1 MKIGSDIIKVYKD
14 VHIWIGIVCGLMLFI
29 AFYAG
34 AVTMFEQPLQRWA
47 TPPSQLAPPPPLADA
62 EKLLDAAVAAHPEAA
77 KRYRFVVT
85 PTPEEPAR
93 LIWATRGER
102 PRQFVEHG
110 ASFAP
115 DGSLQVETLRVS
127 PAAGLVDRMHQFVGL
142 PMPDAV
148 ARYVMGAVALAYA
161 VALLSGLI
169 VLLPTL
175 AKDVFALR
183 AGRNIKRMWLDAH
196 NALGIFSLPFH
207 LVIALT
213 SVVFAFHDPIY
224 DTQAKVLYGGEIDW
238 GEEHE
243 KATAAAA
250 PLPASE
256 LLARADAQLPGF
268 EVYAFTFAREEDGH
282 LEGGITGL
290 DIRRGTRARTYMR
303 THLDP
308 YTGTVDTHDLPGY
321 MDGWDEAVNAFFA
334 LHFGSY
340 GGNPVRWLYVLMGL
354 AGAALFYTGNLLWV
368 ESRRRKQKGP
378 ERPAQK
384 RSAWVLGCLTV
395 GIALGSVAGISAM
408 IAAAKW
414 LPSRVDDLEVWHQ
427 AIYYAVFFASVGWA
441 FARGV
446 GRGAVELLRAC
457 ALLTLAIPLSSLAGM
472 WGIGGSWSHPGSW
485 PVDLTALLA
494 VPVFAYIARRTRLR
508 MRHGHADSVW
518 NEGATMPAATSAR

>member
-14 VHIWIGIVCGLMLFI
+14 VHIWVGIVCGLMLFI

-62 EKLLDAAVAAHPEAA
+62 EKLLAAVVAVHPEAA
-77 KRYRFVVT
+77 KRYRIVVA

-93 LIWATRGER
+93 VIWATRGER
-102 PRQFVEHG
+102 PRQFIEYG
-110 ASFAP
+110 ASFAA
-115 DGSLQVETLRVS
+115 DGSLQVERLRKT
-127 PAAGLVDRMHQFVGL
+127 PAAELVDRMHQFVGL
-142 PMPDAV
+142 PMPDGP
-148 ARYVMGAVALAYA
+148 ARWVMGAVALAYA

-207 LVIALT
+207 LVIALS
-213 SVVFAFHDPIY
+213 SVVFAFHDPFY

-238 GEEHE
+238 GEHE
-243 KATAAAA
+243 EAPHGTA

-256 LLARADAQLPGF
+256 LLTRANAQLPGF
-268 EVYAFTFAREEDGH
+268 EVFTFTFARDEDGH
-282 LEGGITGL
+282 LEAGITGL

-308 YTGTVDTHDLPGY
+308 YTGTVDTHDLPGH

-354 AGAALFYTGNLLWV
+354 AGAMLFYTGNLLWV
-368 ESRRRKQKGP
+368 ESRRRRQKGM
-378 ERPAQK
+378 ESVVQK
-384 RSAWVLGCLTV
+384 RSAKVLGCLTV
-395 GIALGSVAGISAM
+395 GVALGSVAGISATL
-408 IAAAKW
+408 AAAKW
-414 LPSRVDDLEVWHQ
+414 LPARLDDLEFWHQ
-427 AIYYAVFFASVGWA
+427 AVYYSVFFAAVGWA
-441 FARGV
+441 FVRGS
-446 GRGAVELLRAC
+446 GRGAVELLWAC
-457 ALLTLAIPLSSLAGM
+457 AVLTLAIPLSSLAGIA
-472 WGIGGSWSHPGSW
+472 GLGGSWSHPGSW
-485 PVDLTALLA
+485 PVDLTALVA
-494 VPVFAYIARRTRLR
+494 VPVFAYLARRTRLR
-508 MRHGHADSVW
+508 MAHGHADSVW
-518 NEGATMPAATSAR
+518 AAPGRAATA